1 MPTRP
6 GQRFAGK
13 HANLPSKV
21 STESSR
27 QLDMVPSESISSCP
41 IKLKLWNFLKAD
53 LESRGYWSPSYLL
66 VLEQLIHSAAR
77 LQQVNSEIEMSGI
90 LIERRNSN
98 GALTGEVTAHP
109 LLSEERNLS
118 AHLLKIAAKF
128 GMTPADI
135 VFLART
141 DPAANTIIE
150 AVATETSEKIVYFR
164 D

>member
-13 HANLPSKV
+13 QPNLPTKV
-21 STESSR
+21 DPH
-27 QLDMVPSESISSCP
+27 QLDMIPAESIAACP
-41 IKLKLWNFLKAD
+41 IKMKLWNFLKAD
-53 LESRGYWSPSYLL
+53 LSSRGYWSPTYLL
-66 VLEQLIHSAAR
+66 SLEQLIHSAAR
-77 LQQVNSEIEMSGI
+77 LQQVNQEIEMTG
-90 LIERRNSN
+90 LLVEKRNSN
-98 GALTGEVTAHP
+98 GALTGEITAHP

-118 AHLLKIAAKF
+118 GHLLKIAAKF

-141 DPAANTIIE
+141 DPTTDTIIE
-150 AVATETSEKIVYFR
+150 AVTTEHSKIVYFR